1 MSLFMVFYGFCF
13 LIYKYKILSR
23 IFMKYEGDSELVLV
37 QVKDFQP
44 SACNYL
50 TIGILTASYH

>member
-1 MSLFMVFYGFCF
+1 MSLFMVFYGFDF

-23 IFMKYEGDSELVLV
+23 IFMEYEGGSELVLA

-50 TIGILTASYH
+50 TIGILIVSYH